1 MAFECQLYDPSSFV
15 RSLDPCINCKV
26 YFRLQLKL
34 ILLQMQIMFIER
46 DHVTVT
52 IVYRSS
58 LASIVQDHVTVTI
71 VYRSSLARIVPV
83 YYYNRNITRNETS
96 N

>member
-1 MAFECQLYDPSSFV
+1 
-15 RSLDPCINCKV
+15 
-26 YFRLQLKL
+26 
-34 ILLQMQIMFIER
+34 MQIMFIER

-71 VYRSSLARIVPV
+71 VYRSSLARILPV